1 MTEENKK
8 QEVAPAED
16 AKAEAKAAPAAPQ
29 VAIPLPKGKK
39 NLVQIGCICMM
50 LSVAMYG
57 LVFATLTSPILEA
70 VDAMGYVSL
79 FTIFA
84 ALGVSIMT
92 PIGGK
97 LGDLIGR
104 RNIVVIPGIIC
115 LVAGIAFAFVKSLWP
130 LMGLR
135 LVISLAQGAFTA
147 APYIIVGLINERKD
161 VPKSMGMLAAAI
173 AVGGFG
179 GSIIAGILTDMG
191 MLEAAI
197 IMPAIPLIIGIVL
210 IWLNMPNVKKEGK
223 VVIDWAGIVCLVVAL
238 CGILLALNFGASM
251 GWSNPLILAGF
262 VIGVVALVALV
273 KVEGKSA
280 EPLIPLKL
288 FKNSLYTTLLVVG
301 FICYFYQTAMNT
313 YAPIGAMKVMGS
325 STAMAGALQM
335 PRTILV
341 MILPTI
347 VGVWVGKKSSRA
359 WVAMAFGTALVA
371 IPMICMGFTTPTM
384 SIAVYFVALTVTGIA
399 ESFRSVSIT
408 PSAQSTL
415 SPEDMGVGTSLVN
428 FFNSLAQT
436 IAAAV
441 FGVAY
446 NACTVADPTNVAN
459 IQAGVNSVFLV
470 AGVVTAVGFI
480 IVLFVIRPKMTKAKE
495 QAAA

>member
-1 MTEENKK
+1 MTEEKKENKEE
-8 QEVAPAED
+8 QQ
-16 AKAEAKAAPAAPQ
+16 KASVPQ
-29 VAIPLPKGKK
+29 VAIPLPKMKK

-57 LVFATLTSPILEA
+57 LVFATLTSPILKS
-70 VDAMGYVSL
+70 VDAMDYVSL

-115 LVAGIAFAFVKSLWP
+115 LIAGVAFAFVKSLWP

-173 AVGGFG
+173 SVGGFG
-179 GSIIAGILTDMG
+179 GSIIAGLLTDAG

-197 IMPAIPLIIGIVL
+197 IMPAIPLVIGIVL
-210 IWLNMPNVKKEGK
+210 IWMNMPNVKKEGS
-223 VVIDWAGIVCLVVAL
+223 VVIDWAGIVCLVIAL
-238 CGILLALNFGASM
+238 CGILLALNFGASL
-251 GWSNPLILAGF
+251 GWASPQIIAGF
-262 VIGVVALVALV
+262 VIGIIALVALV
-273 KVEGKSA
+273 KVEGKA
-280 EPLIPLKL
+280 VEPLIPLKL
-288 FKNSLYTTLLVVG
+288 FKNSLYTMLLVVG

-313 YAPIGAMKVMGS
+313 YASIGAINVMGT
-325 STAMAGALQM
+325 STAIAGSLQL
-335 PRTILV
+335 PRTVLV

-347 VGVWVGKKSSRA
+347 VGVWVGKKTQNS
-359 WVAMAFGTALVA
+359 WKAMAVATALVA
-371 IPMICMGFTTPTM
+371 IPMIAMGFTTPGM
-384 SIAVYFVALTVTGIA
+384 SIAVYFVALAITGIA

-408 PSAQSTL
+408 PAAQGTL
-415 SPEDMGVGTSLVN
+415 TPEDMGVGTSLVN

-446 NACTVADPTNVAN
+446 NAFTVADPNNVAN
-459 IQAGVNSVFLV
+459 IQAGVNAVFWV
-470 AGVVTAVGFI
+470 AGIVTAIGFLLVI
-480 IVLFVIRPKMTKAKE
+480 FVIRPKMTKAKE
-495 QAAA
+495 A

>member
-1 MTEENKK
+1 MTEEKEVK
-8 QEVAPAED
+8 QEAP
-16 AKAEAKAAPAAPQ
+16 KADVPQ

-57 LVFATLTSPILEA
+57 LVFATLTSPILKS
-70 VDAMGYVSL
+70 VDAMDYVSL

-115 LVAGIAFAFVKSLWP
+115 LIAGIAFAFVKSLWP

-147 APYIIVGLINERKD
+147 APYIIVGLINEKKD

-173 AVGGFG
+173 SVGGFG

-197 IMPAIPLIIGIVL
+197 IMPAIPLILGIVL
-210 IWLNMPNVKKEGK
+210 IWLNMPNVKKDGQ
-223 VVIDWAGIVCLVVAL
+223 VVIDWAGIACLVVAL
-238 CGILLALNFGASM
+238 CGILLALNFGASV
-251 GWSNPLILAGF
+251 GWADPKIIAGF
-262 VIGVVALVALV
+262 IIGIVALVALV

-313 YAPIGAMKVMGS
+313 YASIGAINVLGT
-325 STAMAGALQM
+325 STAIAGSLQL
-335 PRTILV
+335 PRTVLV

-347 VGVWVGKKSSRA
+347 VGVWVGKKAGNA
-359 WVAMAFGTALVA
+359 WKAMAVATALVA
-371 IPMICMGFTTPTM
+371 IPMIAMGFTTPAM
-384 SIAVYFVALTVTGIA
+384 SVAVYFVALAVTGIA
-399 ESFRSVSIT
+399 ESFRAVSIT

-415 SPEDMGVGTSLVN
+415 TPEDMGVGTSLVN

-436 IAAAV
+436 IAAAI

-446 NACTVADPTNVAN
+446 NAFTVSDPNSVVN
-459 IQAGVNSVFLV
+459 IQNGVNAVFWV
-470 AGVVTAVGFI
+470 AGIVTIIGFLIVV
-480 IVLFVIRPKMTKAKE
+480 FVIRPKMTKEK
-495 QAAA
+495 